1 MTRTGFTLGL
11 AVVLILGAT
20 SAATAQPGAKAPPV
34 VQFKQFGA
42 TPEQFWQSSVLR
54 WTGQL
59 SLDLTS
65 IKSDIANA
73 KLAPIVRA
81 GINTQAENA
90 LLQTLELDQL
100 VRKGAP
106 KDKVFAAFAD
116 VEKSVAAL
124 AATVNQNPV
133 AKQATAASGARADTA
148 FHQLAAAV
156 GAGDN
161 NAERL
166 ARRRLRLAESTG
178 DAAEDLR
185 TLSADAFQGNE
196 KALDRALGGYAR
208 EARSLARR
216 LRDNADAKLIVQD
229 YATMVE
235 LWSEAAALFGRVRNL
250 PPAVQAQ
257 ATRVDDLHR
266 RLGVAL
272 GLTPDGPNPPPA
284 LPTAKRFS
292 FVVGAG
298 VGGQPHVTV
307 FVDEKGTVAY
317 SFLAYDRGFD
327 GGVRVDMADLNG
339 DRVPDLIVCPGPAKN
354 GVTLPVR
361 VYDGR
366 DLNLLVEFVP
376 FAGWKGGLHA
386 VGTDLTKDGRAL
398 IAVTAEG
405 TQHVKVFDLAQGKE
419 IDSFFAHDQK
429 VTGGVRLAWGDANGD
444 GVPDLFAVNGPGN
457 AVTTVKVFDG
467 KNRAVLAEYP
477 VLDNKYRGGAFVAAG
492 DMTGNGRADAII
504 GLDAGTV
511 PLVRVLDPKGKL
523 LVEWLAYDERFKG
536 GVRVALSARNH
547 VVTGPGLGLKNS
559 PVRIFATGNVKV
571 PVGEIVPFLG
581 YDGALN
587 VGGR

>member
-1 MTRTGFTLGL
+1 MTRFGFAFAL
-11 AVVLILGAT
+11 VLGAT
-20 SAATAQPGAKAPPV
+20 TLATAQPGKAPPV

-59 SLDLTS
+59 SLDLEA
-65 IKSDIANA
+65 IKHDVANA
-73 KLAPIVRA
+73 KLAPVVRA

-100 VRKGAP
+100 VRRGAT
-106 KDKVFAAFAD
+106 KDKIFSAFAD
-116 VEKSVAAL
+116 VEKSRIGLAAAL
-124 AATVNQNPV
+124 NQNAT
-133 AKQATAASGARADTA
+133 AKLATAASAARADTA

-161 NAERL
+161 NADRL
-166 ARRRLRLAESTG
+166 ARRRLRLAESAG

-185 TLSADAFQGNE
+185 TTTADAFQGTE
-196 KALDRALGGYAR
+196 KALDRTLGLYAR

-216 LRDNADAKLIVQD
+216 LRDNGDAKLVAQD

-235 LWSEAAALFGRVRNL
+235 QWSEATTLFGRVRNL
-250 PPAVQAQ
+250 PVAVQVQ

-272 GLTPDGPNPPPA
+272 NLAPGGANPPLG
-284 LPTAKRFS
+284 LPTVKRFS
-292 FVVGAG
+292 FAVGADSG
-298 VGGQPHVTV
+298 AQPRVTV
-307 FVDEKGTVAY
+307 FADEQGTVAY
-317 SFLAYDRGFD
+317 NFFAFDRAFA

-339 DRVPDLIVCPGPAKN
+339 DRVPDLIVSPGPSRIP
-354 GVTLPVR
+354 VTLPVR

-376 FAGWKGGLHA
+376 FATWKGGLHA

-429 VTGGVRLAWGDANGD
+429 ATGGVRLAWGDANGD
-444 GVPDLFAVNGPGN
+444 GFPDLFTTNGPGN
-457 AVTTVKVFDG
+457 AVTTVKVFSG
-467 KNRAVLAEYP
+467 KNRAVLAEFP
-477 VLDNKYRGGAFVAAG
+477 AVDNKYRGGAYVAAG
-492 DMTGNGRADAII
+492 DLTGNGLANAVV
-504 GLDAGTV
+504 GLDAGTI
-511 PLVRVLDPKGKL
+511 PLVRVLDLKGKS
-523 LVEWLAYDERFKG
+523 LVEWLAYDEKFKG
-536 GVRVALSARNH
+536 GVRVALGTRNH
-547 VVTGPGLGLKNS
+547 VVTGPGPGLKNS
-559 PVRIFATGNVKV
+559 PVRIFATGNVKA
-571 PVGEIVPFLG
+571 PVAEIVPFLG
-581 YDGALN
+581 FDGGLN